1 MTTETNN
8 ADRRRFD
15 EIISWYV
22 NGTASAADRNWVDS
36 YLRVHPDAQ
45 AELRWNQT
53 LQKHIK
59 ELGPAVSPEA
69 GFSRLMKKVQEDRR
83 ARAPQSPTLG
93 DRMRA
98 FFEGFRLTPA
108 MAVAYAVVLAQT
120 AVIVGMLGE
129 KPEDDRL
136 AFRAVAPTPAVVE
149 EGPYLRLRFQDAARA
164 DELNALLA
172 STGGTLVRGPDVE
185 GAYYLSIPKWK
196 IDAAAKGLETSAAVA
211 SVEVA
216 TRLPQIAE

>member
-15 EIISWYV
+15 ETISWYV
-22 NGTASAADRNWVDS
+22 NGTASTADRNWVDG
-36 YLRVHPDAQ
+36 YLRSHPDAQ
-45 AELRWNQT
+45 VELGWHQT
-53 LQKHIK
+53 LRQHIK
-59 ELGPAVSPEA
+59 DLGPAMSPEI
-69 GFSRLMKKVQEDRR
+69 GFNRLMKKVRDDRR
-83 ARAPQSPTLG
+83 ARAPQSQGFG
-93 DRMRA
+93 DRVLA

-120 AVIVGMLGE
+120 AVIVSMLGE

-136 AFRAVAPTPAVVE
+136 AFRSAAPTQSAVE
-149 EGPYLRLRFQDAARA
+149 EGPYLKLRFQDAARA

-172 STGGTLVRGPDVE
+172 STGGTLVRGPDAN

-196 IDAAAKGLETSAAVA
+196 IDAAAKGLEASAVVA